1 MLNHVDAGVQY
12 RVLDQ
17 DHTEKVAAKVLS
29 EVFGHGEVR
38 ERGWGGVQHANE
50 EKHNSSAADDL
61 FLARVKDGDE
71 FVQDT
76 KVWM

>member
-1 MLNHVDAGVQY
+1 
-12 RVLDQ
+12 
-17 DHTEKVAAKVLS
+17 
-29 EVFGHGEVR
+29 VR